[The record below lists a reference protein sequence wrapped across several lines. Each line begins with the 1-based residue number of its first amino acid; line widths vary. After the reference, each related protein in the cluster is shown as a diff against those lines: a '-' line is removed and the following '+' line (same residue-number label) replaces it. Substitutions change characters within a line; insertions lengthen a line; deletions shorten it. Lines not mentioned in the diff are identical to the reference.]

1 MSKSDSFDKHMLP
14 QRNDLVSAGAK
25 TAPVRTN
32 GIPLSTFTDPA
43 SLRLEHKYNWQTG
56 RVEDVRGD
64 ILSNARR
71 HMGRLKFHAETAE
84 RTHPHDHDSCYM
96 GPCKGM
102 VAPTPAL
109 SGGTKKRKGK

>member
-1 MSKSDSFDKHMLP
+1 VKKSDFFDKHMLP
-14 QRNDLVSAGAK
+14 QRNDLVSGGGNC
-25 TAPVRTN
+25 APIRTN
-32 GIPLSTFTDPA
+32 GIPLSTFTDPS

-71 HMGRLKFHAETAE
+71 HMGRLRFHAETAE
-84 RTHPHDHDSCYM
+84 RSHPHDHDACYM

-109 SGGTKKRKGK
+109 SGGKKRKAK